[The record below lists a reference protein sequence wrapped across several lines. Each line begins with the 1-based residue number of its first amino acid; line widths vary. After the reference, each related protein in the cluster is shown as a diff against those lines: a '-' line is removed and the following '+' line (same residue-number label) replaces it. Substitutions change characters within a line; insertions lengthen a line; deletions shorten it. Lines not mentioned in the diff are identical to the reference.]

1 MRTSCGITLLD
12 FDDDDADDADDDDDK
27 GRADVI
33 ATSLS
38 LMMAGSMTSLIG
50 IIARAMRRSY
60 DDVMVMR

>member
-1 MRTSCGITLLD
+1 MD
-12 FDDDDADDADDDDDK
+12 EDADDADDDDDK

-38 LMMAGSMTSLIG
+38 LMMVGSMTSLIG
-50 IIARAMRRSY
+50 IIARAVRWSY